1 MEIKF
6 YRSES
11 GARAFAKKVKG
22 KFAKNPSA
30 AYHNMCHEAEA
41 LGIEVT
47 GDYAVRYPYPLTH
60 FLGGVT
66 IFDPLPSRNKRTNPK
81 KKTEKVEENQNKG
94 TGTKS
99 EKKEIEIEKVEEKQT
114 TTEPKR
120 RGGARAGAGRKG
132 IQDGVERKKRGIYC
146 SEAEFEACKRLIAEM
161 RAGSL

>member
-11 GARAFAKKVKG
+11 GARAFAKKNNG

-47 GDYAVRYPYPLTH
+47 GDYAVRYLPPGIKQYI
-60 FLGGVT
+60 GGRT
-66 IFDPLPSRNKRTNPK
+66 IFDSLLSSF
-81 KKTEKVEENQNKG
+81 EKVEENQNKG
-94 TGTKS
+94 RGTKT
-99 EKKEIEIEKVEEKQT
+99 KKKEIEKVEEKQT
-114 TTEPKR
+114 KK
-120 RGGARAGAGRKG
+120 RGGKREGAGRKG

-146 SEAEFEACKRLIAEM
+146 SEVEFDACKKLIAMM
-161 RAGSL
+161 RAGKDILLD